1 MVQHFYQTAPTKRKF
16 ALEINEEPVIKR
28 RRKQAE
34 EERDSDSSS
43 PNNQV
48 PVKKKSSTE
57 DSSDETDSEKDK
69 LKSDVEE
76 NALVADYLQ
85 KVTPGIAREFQ
96 V

>member
-1 MVQHFYQTAPTKRKF
+1 MVQYFYQTAPTKRKF

-28 RRKQAE
+28 RRKKAE
-34 EERDSDSSS
+34 EKRD
-43 PNNQV
+43 NLAVNQA

-69 LKSDVEE
+69 RKSDVEE